1 MHHLN
6 GGYAQRFNRHHARSG
21 HLFES
26 RFGSVLVQ
34 RESHL
39 LEVVRYVV
47 LNPVRGGLVSF
58 PEDYEWSNFRATARM
73 DAAPSW
79 LEVEWTLKQFDP
91 NDEQGAIAAYRRF
104 VLTGIETELDVG
116 NELSRSS
123 VLGDESFR
131 RAVQERIGRESRSRE
146 HPRRELRVC
155 RPSVQEVF
163 EAAAAVF
170 DEETS
175 QIARPGCHPA
185 RRAVALVAHEDGLR
199 SLREIG
205 EGLNVSAPAV
215 SQLIKT
221 ARKSR
226 DRDPL
231 FEEKLSRMRQRAA
244 ENFRLKT

>member
-1 MHHLN
+1 MRAHGRCLSRPKPAISA
-6 GGYAQRFNRHHARSG
+6 GIALTAIIDATKKPSPAGRSDRITG
-21 HLFES
+21 TS
-26 RFGSVLVQ
+26 DSWAAAVL
-34 RESHL
+34 
-39 LEVVRYVV
+39 
-47 LNPVRGGLVSF
+47 
-58 PEDYEWSNFRATARM
+58 
-73 DAAPSW
+73 
-79 LEVEWTLKQFDP
+79 
-91 NDEQGAIAAYRRF
+91 IAAYRRF
-104 VLTGIETELDVG
+104 VLTGIDTELDVG

-215 SQLIKT
+215 SQLIKR